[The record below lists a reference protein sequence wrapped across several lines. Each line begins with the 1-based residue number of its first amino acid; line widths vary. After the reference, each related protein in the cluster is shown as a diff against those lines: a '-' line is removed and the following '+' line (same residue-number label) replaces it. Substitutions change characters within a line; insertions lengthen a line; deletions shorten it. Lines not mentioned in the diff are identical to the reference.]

1 MNIHT
6 TTDRWVARLA
16 GAIAAGSAIYVLT
29 QDAIKSGHWT
39 TDDLLMPVLVLL
51 TILGIHLAGSAVKSR
66 SFGSALGF
74 VGLGIMG
81 IALIVY
87 TSVGR
92 QARIADA
99 EDAGVAYHAARVAE
113 LQAGVS
119 AIEAERKAAYDM
131 LVDANRRLEI
141 DCVRGKKSK
150 GHCDGIR
157 ASIGVYT
164 GSVAGHDAR
173 IERIQKQV
181 AEMGPPPATGGS
193 RATRMAAVI
202 AVFSA
207 DEEAAKARLS
217 RVFRLFEPFAYS
229 LFWELGALVAFGY
242 GFGGKRRRPTF
253 ADSAQSSFAGTA
265 DPAMFAGKFPDPTPP
280 RGPKKRQPL
289 PANVAD
295 LRTFASKRIGKR
307 SHSEVERQALLDALA
322 QGPANNETLAKRMGV
337 KGCEATRRRQAFPA
351 DVIERRDGKNVIIE
365 LRRKETA

>member
-99 EDAGVAYHAARVAE
+99 EDAGAAAIVAQIADMNAEIDRVNAKR
-113 LQAGVS
+113 A
-119 AIEAERKAAYDM
+119 EAEKMLFGAQTAMAAECSSGKGGRCKGRKATVEVYEAA
-131 LVDANRRLEI
+131 V
-141 DCVRGKKSK
+141 K
-150 GHCDGIR
+150 GHDADLMGIR
-157 ASIGVYT
+157 A
-164 GSVAGHDAR
+164 R
-173 IERIQKQV
+173 I
-181 AEMGPPPATGGS
+181 ADLGPPPATGNS
-193 RATRMAAVI
+193 RSKRMAAVI
-202 AVFSA
+202 AVFA
-207 DEEAAKARLS
+207 DNEEATQARLA
-217 RVFRLFEPFAYS
+217 RAFRLFEPFAYS
-229 LFWELGALVAFGY
+229 LFWELGAVVAFGY

-365 LRRKETA
+365 LRRKATA